1 MKRFAFSRRA
11 RWCYGTAIIALLLGV
26 ALILCGQERLGESL
40 SVGAVSFAIA
50 FGIGRGD
57 VGAFGGYEHP
67 DQKDERPD

>member
-11 RWCYGTAIIALLLGV
+11 RGCYGAAIIALMVGV
-26 ALILCGQERLGESL
+26 ALILSGRERLGESL

-50 FGIGRGD
+50 FGVGRGD

-67 DQKDERPD
+67 DQKDQSPD